1 MAVGVTFTLAMA
13 GWGLCEGAQR
23 DGGSVV
29 YRYPGVMSG
38 TLTRPPALAVSS
50 FRFMRQPPLLTGCV
64 MKIAD
69 RALSFSIN
77 PASRGLAM
85 PIGALGSYPG
95 AARTV

>member
-38 TLTRPPALAVSS
+38 TLTPAAGARSLVVSVHAAAA
-50 FRFMRQPPLLTGCV
+50 F
-64 MKIAD
+64 AD
-69 RALSFSIN
+69 RLRNEDCRPRSVVFH
-77 PASRGLAM
+77 
-85 PIGALGSYPG
+85 
-95 AARTV
+95 